1 MTRNEQLFV
10 PRKQNTPSH
19 WAFIVSAAIT
29 GIVCFASGNA
39 DAASGRSN
47 AGLVTNNQT
56 YMGFGNNLHTDTSLS
71 SAERSTLH
79 NRPLSVDSGA
89 RTDVNPTDVNPN
101 HYSYTQAHS
110 APAHTTVTQQGRVVT
125 TVREEA
131 TPYHAVAPLGGSDVN
146 ARSDAGVIVTHPIT
160 STTPIMSNATGGV
173 SVNTHI
179 NP

>member
-29 GIVCFASGNA
+29 GIVCFAVDGAN
-39 DAASGRSN
+39 AASGRSN

-56 YMGFGNNLHTDTSLS
+56 YTGFGNNLHVDTSLS
-71 SAERSTLH
+71 SAERSDVH

-89 RTDVNPTDVNPN
+89 RVDTNAN
-101 HYSYTQAHS
+101 HYSYTPVHT

-125 TVREEA
+125 TVREET
-131 TPYHAVAPLGGSDVN
+131 TPYYAVVPLGGSDVN

-160 STTPIMSNATGGV
+160 SSTPIMSNATGGV
-173 SVNTHI
+173 SVDTHI